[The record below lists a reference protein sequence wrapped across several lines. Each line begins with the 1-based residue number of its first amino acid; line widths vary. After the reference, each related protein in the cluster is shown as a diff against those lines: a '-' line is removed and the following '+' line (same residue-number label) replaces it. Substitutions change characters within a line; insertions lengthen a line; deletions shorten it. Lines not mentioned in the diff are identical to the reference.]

1 VKSTSGINRI
11 NWDILLITRLLLLG
25 EFISLFISTAAAVGL
40 EGLLYICF
48 LLSKNLRR
56 RLFDTFSQPMIK
68 ATLLWASIVLL
79 GALYSEGT
87 TQETLH
93 NLASWRKLLLI
104 PFAAALL
111 NNDKWRLRVVWTLI
125 LLAALGMTLSYFSWF
140 SGIHLYKYEIGIA
153 IVNHTTQGMLFAVS
167 LFAIATLLKFTRPA
181 AYGGRWFLL
190 LSAGGTAANLI
201 FVTPGRSG
209 YLVLLVLTGVVSMS
223 WTSGKP
229 RYILALLFPAL
240 LTGLLFLSPV
250 ASQRI
255 RQGLTEIK
263 NFDKQEE
270 ITSMGIRMI
279 MWKNTLE
286 LIKTRP
292 LFGCGTGGFEA
303 GYRRITAGKKGL
315 QGQAVGDP
323 HNQFLRILAEQGL
336 LGLLVFL
343 LLIGSFFHQQ
353 SRRRWRTLGI
363 GVLVAWCASS
373 MFSAHFSTF
382 VEGRFIMFWCGTMLT
397 RDLQNES
404 DRAVSAITPLKHR
417 LE

>member
-1 VKSTSGINRI
+1 
-11 NWDILLITRLLLLG
+11 
-25 EFISLFISTAAAVGL
+25 
-40 EGLLYICF
+40 
-48 LLSKNLRR
+48 
-56 RLFDTFSQPMIK
+56 
-68 ATLLWASIVLL
+68 
-79 GALYSEGT
+79 
-87 TQETLH
+87 
-93 NLASWRKLLLI
+93 
-104 PFAAALL
+104 
-111 NNDKWRLRVVWTLI
+111 
-125 LLAALGMTLSYFSWF
+125 MTLSYFSWF
-140 SGIHLYKYEIGIA
+140 SGMRLYKYEIGIA

-181 AYGGRWFLL
+181 AYGVRWFLL
-190 LSAGGTAANLI
+190 LSAVGTAANLI

-223 WTSGKP
+223 WTSGKT
-229 RYILALLFPAL
+229 RYILVFLFPAL
-240 LTGLLFLSPV
+240 ITGLLFLSPV

-263 NFDKQEE
+263 NFDKQAE

-286 LIKTRP
+286 LIKTQP

-382 VEGRFIMFWCGTMLT
+382 VEGRFIMLWCGTMLT
-397 RDLQNES
+397 HDLQNKS
-404 DRAVSAITPLKHR
+404 NRAVSALTPLKHR